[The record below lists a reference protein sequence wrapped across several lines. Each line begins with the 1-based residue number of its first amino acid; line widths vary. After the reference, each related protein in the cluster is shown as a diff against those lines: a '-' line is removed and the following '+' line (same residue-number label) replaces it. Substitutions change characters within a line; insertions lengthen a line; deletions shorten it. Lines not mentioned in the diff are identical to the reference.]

1 MADSTNPGWL
11 KRHARRLVAIAIL
24 AAALTAY
31 HLSTMPP
38 TVDMSQVRY
47 AYAFSRHTL
56 PTVPGPERRVIRPM
70 HPDLQHVNAFMSTL
84 GAGAALTDVDGDGL
98 PNDVCYVET
107 ATDQV
112 IVTPAPGTGERYK
125 SFALN
130 ANLKTPLYTRTTMG
144 PMGCLAADLDEDGR
158 TDLVVYYAGRT
169 PLLFLSRPKS
179 PDDPPSAEN
188 FVPVDIIPTGEILVT
203 GAATLADLDGSGHV
217 SIVLANYFE
226 DGSDLLNTKGKE
238 SVYMP
243 NSLATAD
250 NGGGPR
256 VYRCMPKV
264 ENGDKT
270 VGCTLA
276 GSAFPQGLVKGWGLA
291 VGTQDLDG
299 DQRPEIYIAND
310 FGPDQLLWN
319 RSTPGNIR
327 FELVKAERP
336 VMARTQNALGR
347 DSFKGMG
354 IDFADLNGDGIP
366 DLGVSS
372 ISRHELMESQ
382 QVFVSTGK
390 LDSYTRGVAPY
401 VERGAE
407 LGLQWSGW
415 AWDFKFADF
424 NNKGWPDV
432 VQATGFLKG
441 TVNRWAEI
449 QELAIANDLVLPVAK
464 VGWPLLKP
472 GDDVAG
478 DDKNPFY
485 IRTRPDG
492 VFVNIADKV
501 GFGEAAVSRG
511 IALGDVDG
519 SGRLSMV
526 VANMWGPSTFY
537 RNECSPCG
545 KALELS
551 IRYPAPTPTA
561 ETSTTVTAGPPVKN
575 LNSRPAL
582 NVSVEV
588 TTASGKRMIAQV
600 DGGSGHSGKRSS
612 DLHFGLA
619 DEGGPLTVDIR
630 WRADGQ
636 PRHEMLHLEPGWHT
650 VILGTAPIKTGA
662 LDSPTKP
669 TKSASAQ

>member
-1 MADSTNPGWL
+1 
-11 KRHARRLVAIAIL
+11 
-24 AAALTAY
+24 
-31 HLSTMPP
+31 
-38 TVDMSQVRY
+38 
-47 AYAFSRHTL
+47 
-56 PTVPGPERRVIRPM
+56 
-70 HPDLQHVNAFMSTL
+70 
-84 GAGAALTDVDGDGL
+84 
-98 PNDVCYVET
+98 
-107 ATDQV
+107 
-112 IVTPAPGTGERYK
+112 
-125 SFALN
+125 
-130 ANLKTPLYTRTTMG
+130 
-144 PMGCLAADLDEDGR
+144 
-158 TDLVVYYAGRT
+158 
-169 PLLFLSRPKS
+169 
-179 PDDPPSAEN
+179 
-188 FVPVDIIPTGEILVT
+188 
-203 GAATLADLDGSGHV
+203 
-217 SIVLANYFE
+217 
-226 DGSDLLNTKGKE
+226 
-238 SVYMP
+238 
-243 NSLATAD
+243 
-250 NGGGPR
+250 
-256 VYRCMPKV
+256 
-264 ENGDKT
+264 
-270 VGCTLA
+270 
-276 GSAFPQGLVKGWGLA
+276 
-291 VGTQDLDG
+291 
-299 DQRPEIYIAND
+299 
-310 FGPDQLLWN
+310 
-319 RSTPGNIR
+319 
-327 FELVKAERP
+327 
-336 VMARTQNALGR
+336 MARTQNALGR

-390 LDSYTRGVAPY
+390 LDSYARGVAPY

-551 IRYPAPTPTA
+551 IRYPAPTSTA
-561 ETSTTVTAGPPVKN
+561 ETSTVVTRGPAGQEPQLAPGAQRLGRGHDRVGQAHDRPGRRRQRPFRQAQLGPPLRPGRRGRTTDRRHKVAGR
-575 LNSRPAL
+575 RPAAPRD
-582 NVSVEV
+582 
-588 TTASGKRMIAQV
+588 ASPRA
-600 DGGSGHSGKRSS
+600 
-612 DLHFGLA
+612 GLA
-619 DEGGPLTVDIR
+619 HR
-630 WRADGQ
+630 H
-636 PRHEMLHLEPGWHT
+636 PRH
-650 VILGTAPIKTGA
+650 GA
-662 LDSPTKP
+662 DQDRRARLPTKP